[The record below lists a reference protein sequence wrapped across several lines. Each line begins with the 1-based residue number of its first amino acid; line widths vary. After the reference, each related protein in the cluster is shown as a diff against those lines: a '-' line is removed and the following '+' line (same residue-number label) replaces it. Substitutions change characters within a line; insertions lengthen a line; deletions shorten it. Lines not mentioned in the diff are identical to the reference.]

1 MKNVYLGIIA
11 LLIVGF
17 GVSWAFPDSRELM
30 IKSLF
35 KAPDNDEI
43 PMPKKKTSNKTDVP
57 LPKGRQGA
65 STISHRPAVL
75 IPFMAAATSLNRC
88 APYHFHRIQITSCR
102 LHETT
107 FSHTNHL

>member
-1 MKNVYLGIIA
+1 MHPAYLPSA
-11 LLIVGF
+11 VF
-17 GVSWAFPDSRELM
+17 RCQHER
-30 IKSLF
+30 
-35 KAPDNDEI
+35 
-43 PMPKKKTSNKTDVP
+43 T
-57 LPKGRQGA
+57 KGRQGA

-102 LHETT
+102 LHETK